1 MSNEKVN
8 SIYTT
13 LAEYLEIPVSELKE
27 STSLENELLLDS
39 TELICI
45 IAALEK
51 TMNIDLQNVPFEDWV
66 VINDIVKAVEQKVRE
81 VM

>member
-8 SIYTT
+8 SIYNT
-13 LAEYLEIPVSELKE
+13 LAEYLEIHVSELKE

-45 IAALEK
+45 IATLEK
-51 TMNIDLQNVPFEDWV
+51 KMNIDLQNVPFEDWV